1 MRQKTKSSYPSF
13 TSYLMQIVLA
23 VKFKLQE
30 VKKKHGK
37 D

>member
-13 TSYLMQIVLA
+13 TSYLRQIVLA
-23 VKFKLQE
+23 KFKLQE
-30 VKKKHGK
+30 VKKRHGK

>member
-1 MRQKTKSSYPSF
+1 MRQKTKSSYSSF
-13 TSYLMQIVLA
+13 ISYLRQIVLA